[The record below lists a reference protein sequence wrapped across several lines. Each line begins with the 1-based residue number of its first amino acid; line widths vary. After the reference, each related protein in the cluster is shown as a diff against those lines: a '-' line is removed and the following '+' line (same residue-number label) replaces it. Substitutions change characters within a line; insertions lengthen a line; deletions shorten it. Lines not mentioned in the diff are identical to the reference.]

1 MRTHRWAILLG
12 VSYPVGLALTL
23 GVELPLVL
31 AVAHA
36 VECGTRRTTLV
47 ALAANLL
54 THPLLW
60 FVVAPWADDRLGL
73 TGVLLAEGGVV
84 VVEAIVYAHGL
95 RPRIGGWLAG
105 WLALLA
111 NAASLAVGV
120 LVL

>member
-1 MRTHRWAILLG
+1 MDGRGWVILLG

-36 VECGTRRTTLV
+36 VECGTRRSTLV
-47 ALAANLL
+47 ALVANLA

-84 VVEAIVYAHGL
+84 VVEAIVYAFGL
-95 RPRIGGWLAG
+95 RPRVGAWLAG

-111 NAASLAVGV
+111 NAASLATGV
-120 LVL
+120 VVL